1 MTVGLFL
8 AGLIL
13 LGLGIAQIYKV
24 YKADKEYK
32 KTLEEFYQLQKKKIK

>member
-1 MTVGLFL
+1 MTAGMFL

-24 YKADKEYK
+24 FKADKEYK
-32 KTLEEFYQLQKKKIK
+32 EALEEFLQLRKKKVK